1 MEGWAISPPE
11 MGARYLLDPANDIN
25 LQRSGVLVPGRR
37 AGRLLRGALLR
48 QSDGCLEPPRILTPS
63 TLVDAFFAGD
73 DHLLPV
79 PDPVGLLAWSRTLAS
94 CNEACEVLY
103 PARPMVDDVLEHHAR
118 ARRLRSVCD
127 ELDSIGLTPSEVA
140 HAHASPDLDQRW
152 EALQLIRADAHRR
165 LAELGYAESSHMR
178 RALID
183 RGALRSDAPERLLV
197 LAVTDPGPL
206 SCRLYETL
214 GDRCTILVDAP
225 DSEADTFDQW
235 GRPLPEAWSERPSV
249 LELDDLE
256 LVDRPIEAA
265 EQVLSEL
272 GRLQLEHGAIVPGRT
287 VIGLCDEG
295 FTGDLERAGRRTGV
309 PLRSAVGRPLDR
321 SRTGILLRALFE
333 HLREPT
339 LDSVVGLLRV
349 PEFEAALLER
359 LETDVPAD
367 PADPADPA
375 ESPDLL
381 GLLDAWR
388 ADRVGATLAD
398 LRSCLRGPDKRI
410 DITTLGGAYALV
422 EQRIEP
428 FARAVSV
435 QQSVDALLGF
445 LRVFSEPRT
454 DDALRDELLAVV
466 AVIEAIDSM
475 PADQPLPGGCVSL
488 LEIVLSELSVRHE
501 VPEADPDALELL
513 GWLELRHEP
522 ARDLVLVGLNEGGEL
537 TSSLADAWLPDSLR
551 ARLGLSHEA
560 RRFARDVHALHA
572 LSARTRSLR
581 AIVSRHDATGNPVP
595 PSRLVLAATG
605 RSLAERVLEL
615 FEGQPRIAPAGSLA
629 GTPEPASAPG
639 FSAPRPEGPR
649 VIETLSVTDFASW
662 LRSPIDHWLE
672 RMERLD
678 EVDPDALELDARQF
692 GTFAHLV
699 VESLGESSARDLEDP
714 KRINRVLQDRLDQL
728 IHACFGRAPAPAILF
743 QRRTLS
749 DRLRAFA
756 EWQAEMVRG
765 GWRIETI
772 ECDLDEQLEIPG
784 ADPVR
789 IRGRIDRIDRHESG
803 RLRLIDY
810 KTSDKPVDPAGK
822 RTRDGVWKDL
832 QLPLYDHL
840 LRRQRDLPAE
850 ETIELGYISLCAD
863 PSKVGL
869 SIARDWNPGIL
880 EEAIDQA
887 RSIVGA
893 MRSGDFEGGARG
905 SRPSKKLRP
914 IDRILRT
921 GALDV
926 AVTEPHDPDL
936 KEAGAS

>member
-1 MEGWAISPPE
+1 

-25 LQRSGVLVPGRR
+25 LQRSAVLVPGRR

-63 TLVDAFFAGD
+63 TLVDAFLAGHED
-73 DHLLPV
+73 LLPA
-79 PDPVGLLAWSRTLAS
+79 PDAVGLLAWSRTLAS

-103 PARPMVDDVLEHHAR
+103 PARPMVDDILEHHAR

-127 ELDSIGLTPSEVA
+127 ELDSIGLTPSELA
-140 HAHASPDLDQRW
+140 HQHASADLAQRW

-165 LAELGYAESSHMR
+165 LADLGYAESSHMR

-183 RGALRSDAPERLLV
+183 RGAWRSDAPERLLV

-206 SCRLYETL
+206 SCRLYEAL

-225 DSEADTFDQW
+225 ESEAAAFDQW

-249 LELDDLE
+249 LELDHLE

-272 GRLQLEHGAIVPGRT
+272 GRLQLEHGAIVPGST
-287 VIGLCDEG
+287 VIGLCDED
-295 FTGDLERAGRRTGV
+295 FAGDLERAGRRTGV
-309 PLRSAVGRPLDR
+309 PLRSPVGRSLER

-339 LDSVVGLLRV
+339 LDSVAGLLRV
-349 PEFEAALLER
+349 PAFEASLLER
-359 LETDVPAD
+359 LEPGE
-367 PADPADPA
+367 PGEPG

-410 DITTLGGAYALV
+410 DINTLGESYALA
-422 EQRIEP
+422 EQRLEP
-428 FARAVSV
+428 LVRAVSV

-445 LRVFSEPRT
+445 LRVFSESRT
-454 DDALRDELLAVV
+454 DDDLRDELLAVV

-475 PADQPLPGGCVSL
+475 PADHALPGGCVSL
-488 LEIVLSELSVRHE
+488 LEIVLSDLAVRHE
-501 VPEADPDALELL
+501 VPEANPDALELL

-581 AIVSRHDATGNPVP
+581 AIVARHDATGNPVP

-615 FEGQPRIAPAGSLA
+615 FEGEPRVAAAGSLA
-629 GTPEPASAPG
+629 GTPKPASSPG

-649 VIETLSVTDFASW
+649 VVETLSVTDFASW

-672 RMERLD
+672 RMEQLD

-699 VESLGESSARDLEDP
+699 VESLGEPSARDLEDP

-728 IHACFGRAPAPAILF
+728 MHACFGRTPAPAILF

-756 EWQAEMVRG
+756 ECQAEMVRG

-772 ECDLDEQLEIPG
+772 EYGLDEQLEIPG
-784 ADPVR
+784 AEPVR

-840 LRRQRDLPAE
+840 LRRQRDLPAGE
-850 ETIELGYISLCAD
+850 SIELGYISLSAD
-863 PSKVGL
+863 PSTVGL

-887 RSIVGA
+887 RSIVRA
-893 MRSGDFEGGARG
+893 MRAGDFEGGARG

-926 AVTEPHDPDL
+926 AVTEPHDPGL
-936 KEAGAS
+936 EEAGAS